1 MLDNWLTFLKDPL
14 DSDVLSVKEIKDA
27 YEALKELSYDESVRV
42 TYRKYMEGQ
51 RDRVTEI
58 NQAVNQAKKK
68 MIKEIERK
76 DEEIMQI
83 KVHNDQEIANKNQAL
98 IQKD

>member
-1 MLDNWLTFLKDPL
+1 
-14 DSDVLSVKEIKDA
+14 
-27 YEALKELSYDESVRV
+27 
-42 TYRKYMEGQ
+42 MEGQ

-58 NQAVNQAKKK
+58 NQTVNQAKKK

-76 DEEIMQI
+76 DEEIIQI

>member
-14 DSDVLSVKEIKDA
+14 DSDVLAVKEIKDA

-68 MIKEIERK
+68 MIKEIGRK